1 MYLPLDG
8 IVGGIV
14 TAEGI
19 AGYIGSAILSV
30 SSLLV
35 FSPLKVAFLIVW
47 FYLCMYTVYCVEASP
62 LIRREHKA
70 IASVFSFVVG
80 PLLFFVLVVAD
91 LAVKLQEGEIDFN
104 DVLKYIFGWD
114 FRGQSPFGSRR
125 TKAED
130 YIELLDASGKS
141 FAEVYGNQKRDEK
154 LSTEIVDMTK
164 GMILEAIR
172 QEASDILIDPKS
184 DDIYSIR
191 YRVDGFLRTVNQIKA
206 DKCTAVVNSIKA
218 LSAMDIAE
226 KRRPQDGSFM
236 AKIPQGNV
244 HFRVASSGVLG
255 GEKLSLRVLNQAAGL
270 LPLEQIG
277 FSKEN
282 YRLISDII
290 SQPSGMVLV
299 CGPTGSGKTTSLYAM
314 LGAIDFYTR
323 NVVTVEDPI
332 EYMLDCASQIE
343 VNVKANITFANALR
357 SILRQDPDVIC
368 VGEIRDA
375 ETAEMAL
382 QSSQTGHLV
391 LATLHSSSNLAALV
405 RLIDLGIKPLLLSSA
420 LSVIISQRLVRKLCE
435 HCKSP
440 ADLTPEQTRS
450 LERKGVNPEN
460 VMQAVGCNYCYN
472 TGYRGRTAILDILF
486 IGEEIKATLAEKDLS
501 MGELKK
507 KGDSAGASNLR
518 REGLKKVAAGL
529 TTLEEV
535 KRVTSSL
542 G

>member
-1 MYLPLDG
+1 MSWPLTSIEWG
-8 IVGGIV
+8 IMA
-14 TAEGI
+14 AEGGV
-19 AGYIGSAILSV
+19 AHMLSAVLSA

-35 FSPLKVAFLIVW
+35 FSPIKIFFLIVW
-47 FYLCMYTVYCVEASP
+47 VYFCMYTVHRVEASP
-62 LIRREHKA
+62 LISREHKA
-70 IASVFSFVVG
+70 VASVFSFVIG
-80 PLLFFVLVVAD
+80 PLLFFVLIVAD
-91 LAVKLQEGEIDFN
+91 MAIKLQEGQIDFN
-104 DVLKYIFGWD
+104 DILKYIFGSD
-114 FRGQSPFGSRR
+114 FRGRR
-125 TKAED
+125 TLGGGRTRAED

-141 FAEVYGNQKRDEK
+141 FAEVYGSQRKDEK
-154 LSTEIVDMTK
+154 LTTEIVDMTK
-164 GMILEAIR
+164 SIILEAIR

-184 DDIYSIR
+184 DDIYSVR

-206 DKCTAVVNSIKA
+206 DKCNAVVNSIKA

-236 AKIPQGNV
+236 ARIPQGNV

-255 GEKLSLRVLNQAAGL
+255 GEKLSLRVLNQAAGI
-270 LPLEQIG
+270 LPLDRIG

-282 YRLISDII
+282 FRLISDII

-368 VGEIRDA
+368 VGEVRDA
-375 ETAEMAL
+375 ETAGMAL
-382 QSSQTGHLV
+382 QASQTGHLV

-420 LSVIISQRLVRKLCE
+420 LSVIISQRLVRRLCDQ
-435 HCKSP
+435 CKTN
-440 ADLTPEQTRS
+440 AELTPEHARS
-450 LERKGVNPEN
+450 IERKGINPEA
-460 VMQAVGCNYCYN
+460 VMEAVGCKSCYN

-486 IGEEIKATLAEKDLS
+486 LGEEIKGSLAEKELS
-501 MGELKK
+501 LGELKK
-507 KGDSAGASNLR
+507 QGDSVGVSNLR
-518 REGLKKVAAGL
+518 KEGLKKVAAGI

-535 KRVTSSL
+535 KRVTSNL

>member
-1 MYLPLDG
+1 
-8 IVGGIV
+8 
-14 TAEGI
+14 
-19 AGYIGSAILSV
+19 
-30 SSLLV
+30 
-35 FSPLKVAFLIVW
+35 
-47 FYLCMYTVYCVEASP
+47 MYTVHQVEVSP

-70 IASVFSFVVG
+70 VASMFSFVIG

-91 LAVKLQEGEIDFN
+91 VASKLEEGKINLNEL
-104 DVLKYIFGWD
+104 LKYIFG
-114 FRGQSPFGSRR
+114 SEFGDRR
-125 TKAED
+125 SSGKGTKAKD
-130 YIELLDASGKS
+130 FIELLDASGKS
-141 FAEVYGNQKRDEK
+141 FAEVYGNQKKDEK

-164 GMILEAIR
+164 GVIYEAIK
-172 QEASDILIDPKS
+172 QNASDILIDPKG
-184 DDIYSIR
+184 DDIYSVR
-191 YRVDGFLRTVNQIKA
+191 YRVDGFLRTVDQVKSE
-206 DKCTAVVNSIKA
+206 KCTAVVNSIKA

-255 GEKLSLRVLNQAAGL
+255 GEKLSLRVMNQAAGL
-270 LPLEQIG
+270 LRLDEVG
-277 FSKEN
+277 FSQEN

-314 LGAIDFYTR
+314 LGAIDFYAR

-332 EYMLDCASQIE
+332 EFMLDCASQIE

-375 ETAEMAL
+375 ETAGMAL
-382 QSSQTGHLV
+382 QASQTGHLV
-391 LATLHSSSNLAALV
+391 LATLHSSSNLASLV
-405 RLIDLGIKPLLLSSA
+405 RLIDLGVKPLLLASA
-420 LSVIISQRLVRKLCE
+420 LSVVISQRLVRKLCE
-435 HCKSP
+435 DCKAP
-440 ADLTPEQTRS
+440 AELAIEQYRA
-450 LERKGVNPEN
+450 LERKGIDPEA
-460 VMQAVGCNYCYN
+460 VMEAIGCRSCYN
-472 TGYRGRTAILDILF
+472 TGYKGRTAILDIMFL
-486 IGEEIKATLAEKDLS
+486 GEETKAVLADKELS
-501 MGELKK
+501 LGDLKK
-507 KGDSAGASNLR
+507 KGDSSSVSNLR

-535 KRVTSSL
+535 KRVTSNL

>member
-1 MYLPLDG
+1 
-8 IVGGIV
+8 
-14 TAEGI
+14 
-19 AGYIGSAILSV
+19 
-30 SSLLV
+30 
-35 FSPLKVAFLIVW
+35 
-47 FYLCMYTVYCVEASP
+47 MYTVQRVEVSP
-62 LIRREHKA
+62 LISREHKS
-70 IASVFSFVVG
+70 IASVFCFVIG

-91 LAVKLQEGEIDFN
+91 LACRLQDGEIDFN
-104 DVLKYIFGWD
+104 DILKYIFGRD
-114 FRGQSPFGSRR
+114 FRSRAGFGKRR

-141 FAEVYGNQKRDEK
+141 FAEVYGNQRKDEEVT
-154 LSTEIVDMTK
+154 TEIVDMTK
-164 GMILEAIR
+164 SVILEAIR
-172 QEASDILIDPKS
+172 QEASDILIDPKG
-184 DDIYSIR
+184 DEVYSIR

-206 DKCTAVVNSIKA
+206 DKCSAVVNSLKA

-255 GEKLSLRVLNQAAGL
+255 GEKLSLRVMNQAAGL
-270 LPLEQIG
+270 LPLDQIG

-368 VGEIRDA
+368 VGEVRDA
-375 ETAEMAL
+375 ETAGMAL
-382 QSSQTGHLV
+382 QASQTGHLV

-420 LSVIISQRLVRKLCE
+420 LSVIISQRLVRRLCDY
-435 HCKSP
+435 CKQP
-440 ADLTPEQTRS
+440 AELTPEQFKS
-450 LERKGVNPEN
+450 LERKGISPDG
-460 VMQAVGCNYCYN
+460 VMDAVGCKSCYQ
-472 TGYRGRTAILDILF
+472 TGYRGRTAILDIMFL
-486 IGEEIKATLAEKDLS
+486 GEEIKGTLAERDLS
-501 MGELKK
+501 LGELKK

-518 REGLKKVAAGL
+518 KEGLKKVAAGL
-529 TTLEEV
+529 TTIEEV
-535 KRVTSSL
+535 KRVTSNL

>member
-1 MYLPLDG
+1 MYLLPDG
-8 IVGGIV
+8 IELGVLAAG
-14 TAEGI
+14 EG
-19 AGYIGSAILSV
+19 AAQMQSAILSA
-30 SSLLV
+30 SSLLM
-35 FSPLKVAFLIVW
+35 FSPAKIIFLVVW
-47 FYLCMYTVYCVEASP
+47 VYLCMYTVHCVEDSP
-62 LIRREHKA
+62 LISREHKA
-70 IASVFSFVVG
+70 IASVFSLAIG

-91 LAVKLQEGEIDFN
+91 LAVKLQEGQIDFN
-104 DVLKYIFGWD
+104 DVLKYIFGRD
-114 FRGQSPFGSRR
+114 FRGRRGFGSRR
-125 TKAED
+125 TRAED

-141 FAEVYGNQKRDEK
+141 FAEVYGNQRKDEEMT
-154 LSTEIVDMTK
+154 TEIVDLTK

-255 GEKLSLRVLNQAAGL
+255 GEKLSLRVMNQAAGL
-270 LPLEQIG
+270 LPLEEIG

-368 VGEIRDA
+368 VGEVRDA
-375 ETAEMAL
+375 ETAGMAL

-391 LATLHSSSNLAALV
+391 LATLHSSSNLASLV

-420 LSVIISQRLVRKLCE
+420 LSVIISQRLVRKLCD
-435 HCKSP
+435 HCKTN
-440 ADLTPEQTRS
+440 ADLTPEQARS
-450 LERKGVNPEN
+450 LERKGINPEV
-460 VMQAVGCNYCYN
+460 VMEAVGCKSCYN

-486 IGEEIKATLAEKDLS
+486 LGEEIKATLSERDLS
-501 MGELKK
+501 LGELKR
-507 KGDSAGASNLR
+507 KGDSAGVSNLR
-518 REGLKKVAAGL
+518 TEGLKKVAAGL

-535 KRVTSSL
+535 KRVTSNL